1 MELNYKA
8 MMKAMS
14 SIVEER
20 NIPADIIVDALK
32 EAMVK
37 AYKKY
42 VDINDIEVVAE
53 LNEKRKTIDLYQLF
67 TVVDKI
73 EDYETQML
81 PDEAREYDPNAKVGD
96 VVRVPAEVN
105 AEMSRGAAAIAK
117 SVLRQRL
124 REAEKAVVYDKYI
137 DLKGELRLGVVD
149 SVRDKTILVRL
160 DESNT
165 AAMLK
170 NATIPGEILKEGDPV
185 KVVITDVRKEG
196 KGPQILVS
204 RSDELLIKRLF
215 EKGVSEIYDGKVII
229 KAIARDAG
237 ERTKMAVIS
246 TDPNI
251 DPVGACIGQRGSR
264 VQQIID
270 DLHGEKIDI
279 FQWSDDITELVKNA
293 LAPAEV
299 RLVVPREDGSLL
311 VVVDKNQLSLA
322 IGKKGKNARL
332 AVKLVNNRKIDIK
345 SFEDLEEEGLDYSEL
360 VREAEERKAEMKRE
374 RARRESEQLEQ
385 DAKAEDRR
393 AAAAEKLAQQKAIRD
408 EIEQNEDII
417 PEEMA
422 EYVQENLQTEMA
434 MEPEEAEEKP
444 QETAVEEPVSEP
456 ETVEEPQITEEEPE
470 EEPEVVEEEPEEEAE
485 PEEKETRRKH
495 ADLEDMAAKNTY
507 VSVFEKLAD
516 TSKPKQDSKPKKRKK
531 KGEEDEYKVRNKDLE
546 KQIKKDLQTVDV
558 RPVYTEEELEEIEA
572 RRLEEEEREYD
583 IDYDEYEDYY
593 DDYDEDDN

>member
-20 NIPADIIVDALK
+20 NIPAEIIIDALK

-42 VDINDIEVVAE
+42 VDISDIEVVAE
-53 LNEKRKTIDLYQLF
+53 LNAKTKTIDLYQLF

-81 PDEAREYDPNAKVGD
+81 PDEAREYDPNAKIGD

-105 AEMSRGAAAIAK
+105 AEMSRSAAAIAK

-124 REAEKAVVYDKYI
+124 REAEKSVVYDKYI
-137 DLKGELRLGVVD
+137 DQKGEMLLGVVD

-160 DESNT
+160 DETNT
-165 AAMLK
+165 AAMPK
-170 NATIPGEILKEGDPV
+170 NAAIPGEILKEGDTI
-185 KVVITDVRKEG
+185 KVVITEVRKEG
-196 KGPQILVS
+196 KGPQIVVS

-215 EKGVSEIYDGKVII
+215 ERGVSEIYDGKVII

-264 VQQIID
+264 VQHIID

-293 LAPAEV
+293 LAPADV

-360 VREAEERKAEMKRE
+360 VREAEERKAQMKIE
-374 RARRESEQLEQ
+374 RARKETEQMEKEQ
-385 DAKAEDRR
+385 KEAEERR
-393 AAAAEKLAQQKAIRD
+393 RAAAEKLAQQKAIQD

-417 PEEMA
+417 PDEMA
-422 EYVQENLQTEMA
+422 EYV
-434 MEPEEAEEKP
+434 
-444 QETAVEEPVSEP
+444 
-456 ETVEEPQITEEEPE
+456 
-470 EEPEVVEEEPEEEAE
+470 
-485 PEEKETRRKH
+485 
-495 ADLEDMAAKNTY
+495 
-507 VSVFEKLAD
+507 
-516 TSKPKQDSKPKKRKK
+516 
-531 KGEEDEYKVRNKDLE
+531 
-546 KQIKKDLQTVDV
+546 
-558 RPVYTEEELEEIEA
+558 
-572 RRLEEEEREYD
+572 
-583 IDYDEYEDYY
+583 
-593 DDYDEDDN
+593 